1 MKFTSSFTILAV
13 MVQLAAASPAL
24 VRRASASDVATV
36 GYAALGK
43 TTGGSGGS
51 TVTVSTLD
59 DLTDALSDDTSKIVL
74 ISGTISGNTVVKVGS
89 NKSVIGKSGAA
100 LEGVGLRVLNVEN
113 VILRNLKISKVLAEA
128 GDAVGIQ
135 ASTKVWVDHLDLS
148 SDRDHDKDYYDGLLD
163 VTHGSTYVSITN
175 SVLHDHWKAS
185 LVGHSDSN
193 EDEDKAI
200 TVTYALNKWYNL
212 NSRLPSFRFGTGH
225 IFNNYYYDSSD
236 GINTRVGAQL
246 LVENNVFSGLKKP
259 LYSTDSGYAV
269 ATGNDFGDGENTAET
284 GTFTTAPYDYNLL
297 DASAVVAAVSSA
309 GATLSF

>member
-1 MKFTSSFTILAV
+1 MKFTSSFTVLAV
-13 MVQLAAASPAL
+13 VIQLVVASPTV
-24 VRRASASDVATV
+24 VRRASTSDVATI

-51 TVTVSTLD
+51 TVTVTSLD
-59 DLTDALSDDTSKIVL
+59 ELTDAVSDDTAKIVV

-89 NKSVIGKSGAA
+89 NKSIVGASGATLA
-100 LEGVGLRVLNVEN
+100 GVGLRVLNVEN
-113 VILRNLKISKVLAEA
+113 VIIRNLKVSKVLAEA
-128 GDAVGIQ
+128 GDAIGIQ
-135 ASTKVWVDHLDLS
+135 ASSKVWVDHLDLS
-148 SDRDHDKDYYDGLLD
+148 SDQDHDKDYYDGLLD
-163 VTHGSTYVSITN
+163 ITHGSTYVSVTN
-175 SVLHDHWKAS
+175 SVLHDHWKSS

-269 ATGNDFGDGENTAET
+269 ATGNDFGDGENTAEA
-284 GTFTTAPYDYNLL
+284 GTFSTAPYDYDLL

>member
-1 MKFTSSFTILAV
+1 MKFTSSFTVLAV
-13 MVQLAAASPAL
+13 VIQLVVASPTV
-24 VRRASASDVATV
+24 VRRASTSDVANI

-51 TVTVSTLD
+51 TVTVTSLD
-59 DLTDALSDDTSKIVL
+59 ELTDAVSDDTAKIVV

-89 NKSVIGKSGAA
+89 NKSIVGASGATLA
-100 LEGVGLRVLNVEN
+100 GVGLRVLNVEN
-113 VILRNLKISKVLAEA
+113 VIIRNLKVSKVLAEA
-128 GDAVGIQ
+128 GDAIGIQ
-135 ASTKVWVDHLDLS
+135 ASSKVWVDHLDLS
-148 SDRDHDKDYYDGLLD
+148 SDQDHDKDYYDGLLD
-163 VTHGSTYVSITN
+163 ITHGSTYVSVTN
-175 SVLHDHWKAS
+175 SVLHDHWKSS

-269 ATGNDFGDGENTAET
+269 ATGNDFGDGENTAEA
-284 GTFTTAPYDYNLL
+284 GTFSAAPYDYDLL

>member
-1 MKFTSSFTILAV
+1 MKFTSSFTVLAV
-13 MVQLAAASPAL
+13 VIQLVVASP
-24 VRRASASDVATV
+24 TV
-36 GYAALGK
+36 YAAHLPAT

-51 TVTVSTLD
+51 TVTVTSLD
-59 DLTDALSDDTSKIVL
+59 ELTDAVSDDTAKIVV

-89 NKSVIGKSGAA
+89 NKSIVGASGATLA
-100 LEGVGLRVLNVEN
+100 GVGLRVLNVEN
-113 VILRNLKISKVLAEA
+113 VIIRNLKVSKVLAEA
-128 GDAVGIQ
+128 GDAIGIQ
-135 ASTKVWVDHLDLS
+135 ALA
-148 SDRDHDKDYYDGLLD
+148 
-163 VTHGSTYVSITN
+163 STYVSVTN
-175 SVLHDHWKAS
+175 SVLHDHWKSS

-269 ATGNDFGDGENTAET
+269 ATGNDFGDGENTAEA
-284 GTFTTAPYDYNLL
+284 GTFSTAPYDYDLL

>member
-1 MKFTSSFTILAV
+1 MKLTSSFTILAV
-13 MVQLAAASPAL
+13 VIQLVVASPTV
-24 VRRASASDVATV
+24 VRRASTSDVATV

-51 TVTVSTLD
+51 SITVTSLDGLTNAVSDNT
-59 DLTDALSDDTSKIVL
+59 AKIVL

-89 NKSVIGKSGAA
+89 NKSVIGASGAA
-100 LEGVGLRVLNVEN
+100 LEGVGLRVLDVEN
-113 VILRNLKISKVLAEA
+113 VIIRNLKISKVLADA
-128 GDAVGIQ
+128 GDAIGIQ

-148 SDRDHDKDYYDGLLD
+148 SDQDHDKDYYDGLLD
-163 VTHGSTYVSITN
+163 ITHGSTYVTVTN
-175 SVLHDHWKAS
+175 SVLHNHWKAS

-193 EDEDKAI
+193 EDEDKTI

-225 IFNNYYYDSSD
+225 IFNNYYYDSND

-246 LVENNVFSGLKKP
+246 LVENNVFSNIKKP

-269 ATGNDFGDGENTAET
+269 ANGNDFGDGENTAEA
-284 GTFTTAPYDYNLL
+284 GTFTTAPYDYDLI
-297 DASAVVAAVSSA
+297 DASKVVDVVSSA

>member
-1 MKFTSSFTILAV
+1 MKFTSSFTVLAV
-13 MVQLAAASPAL
+13 VIQLVVASPTV
-24 VRRASASDVATV
+24 VRRASTSDVANI

-51 TVTVSTLD
+51 TVTVTSLD
-59 DLTDALSDDTSKIVL
+59 ELTDAVSDDTAKIVV

-89 NKSVIGKSGAA
+89 NKSIVGASGATLA
-100 LEGVGLRVLNVEN
+100 GVGLRVLNVEN
-113 VILRNLKISKVLAEA
+113 VIIRNLKVSKVLAEA
-128 GDAVGIQ
+128 GDAIGIQ
-135 ASTKVWVDHLDLS
+135 ASSKVWVDHLDLS
-148 SDRDHDKDYYDGLLD
+148 SDQDHDKDYYDGLLD
-163 VTHGSTYVSITN
+163 ITHGSTYVSVTN
-175 SVLHDHWKAS
+175 SVLHDHWKSS

-269 ATGNDFGDGENTAET
+269 ATGNDFGDGENTAEA
-284 GTFTTAPYDYNLL
+284 GTFSTAPYDYDLL

>member
-13 MVQLAAASPAL
+13 AIQFAVASPTIM
-24 VRRASASDVATV
+24 RRASTSDVATI

-51 TVTVSTLD
+51 SVTVTSLD
-59 DLTDALSDDTSKIVL
+59 ELTDAVSGDTAKIVV

-89 NKSVIGKSGAA
+89 NKSIVGASGAA

-113 VILRNLKISKVLAEA
+113 VIIRNLKVSKVLAEA
-128 GDAVGIQ
+128 GDAIGIQ

-148 SDRDHDKDYYDGLLD
+148 SDQDHDKDYYDGLLD

-200 TVTYALNKWYNL
+200 TVTYALNKWYKL

-225 IFNNYYYDSSD
+225 IFNNYYYDSND

-269 ATGNDFGDGENTAET
+269 ATGNDFGDGENTAGA
-284 GTFTTAPYDYNLL
+284 GTFTTAPYDYDLL

>member
-13 MVQLAAASPAL
+13 VAQLAVASPTI
-24 VRRASASDVATV
+24 VRRASTSDVATV

-51 TVTVSTLD
+51 TVTVTSLD
-59 DLTDALSDDTSKIVL
+59 ELTDAVSDDTAKIVL

-89 NKSVIGKSGAA
+89 NKSIIGASGAA

-113 VILRNLKISKVLAEA
+113 VILRNLKISKVLADA

-148 SDRDHDKDYYDGLLD
+148 SDQDHDKDYYDGLLD

-225 IFNNYYYDSSD
+225 IFNNYYYDSND

-246 LVENNVFSGLKKP
+246 LVENNVFSNMKKP

-269 ATGNDFGDGENTAET
+269 ATGNDFGDGENTAEA
-284 GTFTTAPYDYNLL
+284 GTFTTAPYDYDLL
-297 DASAVVAAVSSA
+297 DASEVVAAVSSA

>member
-24 VRRASASDVATV
+24 VRRASTSDVATV

-51 TVTVSTLD
+51 TVTVSSLD
-59 DLTDALSDDTSKIVL
+59 ELTDAVSGDTAKI
-74 ISGTISGNTVVKVGS
+74 VVKVGS
-89 NKSVIGKSGAA
+89 NKSI
-100 LEGVGLRVLNVEN
+100 N
-113 VILRNLKISKVLAEA
+113 VIIRNLKISKVLADA
-128 GDAVGIQ
+128 GDAVAVQ

-148 SDRDHDKDYYDGLLD
+148 SDQEHDKDYYDGLLD
-163 VTHGSTYVSITN
+163 ITHGSTYVTVTN

-193 EDEDKAI
+193 EDEDTAI

-225 IFNNYYYDSSD
+225 IFNNYYYVSSD

-246 LVENNVFSGLKKP
+246 LVENNVFSNMKKP

-269 ATGNDFGDGENTAET
+269 ATGNDFGDGENTAEAGT
-284 GTFTTAPYDYNLL
+284 YSTDSGYAVATGNDFGDGENTAEAGTFTTAPYDYDLL
-297 DASAVVAAVSSA
+297 DASAVVSAVSSA

>member
-1 MKFTSSFTILAV
+1 MKFTSSFTVLAV
-13 MVQLAAASPAL
+13 AIQLVVASPTV
-24 VRRASASDVATV
+24 VRRASTSDVATI

-51 TVTVSTLD
+51 TVTVTSLD
-59 DLTDALSDDTSKIVL
+59 ELTDAVSDDTAKIVV

-89 NKSVIGKSGAA
+89 NKSIVGASGATLA
-100 LEGVGLRVLNVEN
+100 GVGLRVLNVEN
-113 VILRNLKISKVLAEA
+113 VIIRNLKVSKVLAEA
-128 GDAVGIQ
+128 GDAIGIQ
-135 ASTKVWVDHLDLS
+135 ASSKVWVDHLDLS
-148 SDRDHDKDYYDGLLD
+148 SDQDHDKDYYDGLLD
-163 VTHGSTYVSITN
+163 ITHGSTYVSVTN
-175 SVLHDHWKAS
+175 SVLHDHWKSS

-269 ATGNDFGDGENTAET
+269 ATGNDFGDGENTAEA
-284 GTFTTAPYDYNLL
+284 GTFSTAPYDYDLL